1 MTNEEMRDY
10 LESHFYASK
19 KIKALEAEKIQLRL
33 NAAVGTASYEEN
45 NTTSKKNGTELK
57 LMSLADEEAELDR
70 QIVELRVQLR
80 EIRELIASLHDD
92 DLEAVLIYR
101 YIAHHTEKETAE
113 GLNYAQRT
121 VQEKIKKAVRKLC
134 AKMC

>member
-1 MTNEEMRDY
+1 MSEYEMRKY

-19 KIKALEAEKIQLRL
+19 KIKALEAERTQLRL
-33 NAAVGTASYEEN
+33 NAMGGAVSYEDN
-45 NTTSKKNGTELK
+45 GTSSKTNGTERK
-57 LMSLADEEAELDR
+57 LMRLADEEAELDR
-70 QIVELRVQLR
+70 QIVKLRVQLR

-121 VQEKIKKAVRKLC
+121 VQEKTKKAIKKLC

>member
-1 MTNEEMRDY
+1 MSEYEMRKY

-19 KIKALEAEKIQLRL
+19 KIKALEAERTQLRL
-33 NAAVGTASYEEN
+33 NAMGGAVSYEDN
-45 NTTSKKNGTELK
+45 NTSSKTNGTERK
-57 LMSLADEEAELDR
+57 LMRLADEEAELDR
-70 QIVELRVQLR
+70 QIVKLRVQLR

-121 VQEKIKKAVRKLC
+121 VQEKTKKAIKKLC